1 MLKRAPAPLV
11 ASDELNDCIDRY
23 LATLDPLFFPSDP
36 FSNDVIRFFASL
48 LRVRGI
54 EDVDADPFGESRA
67 TLEDLN
73 RFMQIDLPEDQFPD
87 RSSTNWRLGLQFYCH
102 IVEMSAPYEV
112 LANLLRFRLKEG
124 YSPNPFYKFLNSR
137 ERKRADRY
145 GVSTFDKLAILKKLG
160 NRAGIDLA
168 SLIDEFYVPELR
180 NAVTH
185 SDYIL
190 QKDRVISREGYPNSV
205 LNLTYESLDKII
217 TAARAFISAFF
228 GLELESRRSWGACA
242 GRALPY
248 DRTYKGMMEVLADGD
263 GLMDG
268 FKVHWP
274 NGENSWYRRSSEAI
288 NMVNCFF
295 DPAHETVQCFVGLY
309 ARNPD
314 EFSPL
319 VEVGAPPIYSPIDRT
334 GIPPVWDEDGS
345 RAKQKPLRQSG
356 GGPLFGTRVIPDN

>member
-1 MLKRAPAPLV
+1 MKRAPAPL
-11 ASDELNDCIDRY
+11 AATDELNDRIDRY
-23 LATLDPLFFPSDP
+23 LAILDPLFFPSDP
-36 FSNDVIRFFASL
+36 ISNDVIRFFASL

-54 EDVDADPFGESRA
+54 EDVNSDPFGESRA

-73 RFMQIDLPEDQFPD
+73 RLMQIDLPDDQFPD

-112 LANLLRFRLKEG
+112 LANLLRFRLGEG
-124 YSPNPFYKFLNSR
+124 YSPNPFHKFLNAK

-145 GVSTFDKLAILKKLG
+145 GVSTYDKLAVLKRLG
-160 NRAGIDLA
+160 HRAGIALE
-168 SLIDEFYVPELR
+168 SLIDEFYLPELR

-205 LNLTYESLDKII
+205 LNLSYESLDK
-217 TAARAFISAFF
+217 TLSAARAFISAFF

-248 DRTYKGMMEVLADGD
+248 DPHYKGMMEVLADRD
-263 GLMDG
+263 GLMNG

-274 NGENSWYRRSSEAI
+274 NGEESWYRRTSDAI
-288 NMVNCFF
+288 DMVNCFF
-295 DPAHETVQCFVGLY
+295 DSNQDTVQCFVGLY
-309 ARNPD
+309 ARNPGK
-314 EFSPL
+314 FSPL
-319 VEVGAPPIYSPIDRT
+319 VEVGATPIYSPIDQT
-334 GIPPVWDEDGS
+334 GIPPVWDEDGA
-345 RAKQKPLRQSG
+345 RAERKPLRRSE
-356 GGPLFGTRVIPDN
+356 GGPLFGTRVTSDN